1 MFVGEGTL
9 PQDLVWVEDVARQF
23 NAGDFSGGNAALV
36 ISDLSQSYGALGLW
50 GPNARKVL
58 EQTTAADVSNAAFPY
73 FSCQWINIGFA
84 RVLALRISYAG
95 ELGWELH
102 MPMDQALHVWDAL
115 WSAGREFELVAA
127 GSGAFD
133 SLRLEKGY
141 RLWGGDV
148 YTEYN
153 PYQAG
158 MGWTVRL
165 KKPNFVGRD
174 ACLQLKEKGL
184 KKKLACLVSAAPGA
198 MAFGYEPI
206 FTNGTC
212 VGHVTSANYGY
223 SIGKFIVYGYLPLDY
238 ATPGTKLEI
247 EYLGERWPAVVS
259 EEPLW
264 DPTMAR
270 LKE

>member
-58 EQTTAADVSNAAFPY
+58 EQTTAADVSNTAFPY

-115 WSAGREFELVAA
+115 WAAGREFELVAA

-165 KKPNFVGRD
+165 KKPNFVGRE
-174 ACLQLKEKGL
+174 ACLQLKEKPL

-206 FTNGTC
+206 FNNGTC